1 MADYAAL
8 DLLAAEKIVE
18 HLDQMH
24 FPGRQARPG
33 QPNEGVE
40 IGPADRL
47 DREAGPAPGV
57 ETAERGPDV
66 IELQRERR
74 CFELGLDLRASLRLE
89 RLPIEEALEDVA
101 IGNAVLDRRQREIF
115 FGKRPQL
122 VAEG

>member
-8 DLLAAEKIVE
+8 DLLAAENIVE

-33 QPNEGVE
+33 QPDESVE
-40 IGPADRL
+40 ICPTDRL
-47 DREAGPAPGV
+47 DREAGPPPGV
-57 ETAERGPDV
+57 KAAERGPDV

-89 RLPIEEALEDVA
+89 RLPIEEALEDIA
-101 IGNAVLDRRQREIF
+101 IGNAVLKRRQREILF
-115 FGKRPQL
+115 SERPQL